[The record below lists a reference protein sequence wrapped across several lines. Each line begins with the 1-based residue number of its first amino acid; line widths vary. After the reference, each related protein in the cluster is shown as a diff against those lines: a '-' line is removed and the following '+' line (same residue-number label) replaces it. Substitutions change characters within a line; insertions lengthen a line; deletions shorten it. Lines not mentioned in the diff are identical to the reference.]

1 LDVSVLTFVT
11 DFADQAVVLPVALA
25 IACVLAAAG
34 WWRGLVAWLIGIGGT
49 IAAMA
54 TLKVVFMACGHL
66 VPEVGLRSP
75 SGHTASATVLGAG
88 LAALLERKVGRSGTL
103 IAVAAAVGAA
113 VLIGFSR
120 LHLHMHSVPEVIAG
134 GLVGLAGGIALVRLA
149 GPPPPSLRRAPVITT
164 VVLIV
169 VLLHGRHLG
178 AESWIHRA
186 ALYVGPLSVCRPG

>member
-1 LDVSVLTFVT
+1 LTFLT
-11 DFADQAVVLPVALA
+11 DFADQAVVLPVAVA
-25 IACVLAAAG
+25 IAVVLAMAG
-34 WWRGLVAWLIGIGGT
+34 WWRGLLAWLIGVGGT

-54 TLKVVFMACGHL
+54 LLKMVFIACGHL
-66 VPEVGLRSP
+66 VPEVALRSP

-88 LAALLERKVGRSGTL
+88 LAVVLERRVGRGGAVV
-103 IAVAAAVGAA
+103 AVAAALGGA

-149 GPPPPSLRRAPVITT
+149 GPPPPSLKRGPVIAL
-164 VVLIV
+164 VVV
-169 VLLHGRHLG
+169 VVILLHGQHLG

-186 ALYVGPLSVCRPG
+186 ALYVGPLAACRPG